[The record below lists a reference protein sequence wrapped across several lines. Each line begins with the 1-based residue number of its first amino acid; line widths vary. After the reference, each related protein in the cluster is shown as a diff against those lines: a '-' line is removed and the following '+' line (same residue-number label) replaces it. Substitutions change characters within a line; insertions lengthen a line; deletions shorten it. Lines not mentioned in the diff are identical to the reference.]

1 MKLIDFCCFLGFEVV
16 NIIKLC
22 NKLKEPEEKD
32 FQNHRD
38 FEILILPV
46 NEAAREVNL

>member
-1 MKLIDFCCFLGFEVV
+1 LGFEVV

-22 NKLKEPEEKD
+22 NKLKEQEEKD

-46 NEAAREVNL
+46 NEASREVNL

>member
-1 MKLIDFCCFLGFEVV
+1 MIDFCCFLGFEVV

-32 FQNHRD
+32 FQD